1 MPLSPGRRG
10 GFTLIEL
17 LVVIAIIAILIGL
30 LLPAVQKVREAA
42 ARMKC
47 QNNLKQWTLA
57 MHNYHDA
64 TGKLP
69 YAKRNNPRTT
79 WVPLLW
85 PYMEQTA
92 LASQYN
98 YAVGFPTP
106 PNCVANTENGLIAAR
121 VSTYICPSDRGAPP
135 LHRGDA
141 SWRAKG
147 SYALNWGPF
156 QEPYP
161 LATLP
166 LPTTTAP
173 FGSRGFVRNGTSTSV
188 PLENTL
194 VGITDGT
201 SNTLFMSEV
210 IIHPDESLRDRRGD
224 FFNDDNGGAIF
235 QTLDTPN
242 AGIDVIIATVA
253 CQTRPDMPGVAV
265 PNGQIAAR
273 SRHTGGVNVSFGDGS
288 VRFARNS
295 VALALWRDLS
305 TKDDGRVVSPDF

>member
-1 MPLSPGRRG
+1 MHFRRRA

-42 ARMKC
+42 ARLKC

-64 TGKLP
+64 NGKLP
-69 YAKRNNPRTT
+69 YAKRSNPRTT

-85 PYMEQTA
+85 NYVEQTA
-92 LASQYN
+92 LGSQYN
-98 YAVGFPTP
+98 YAVGFPTA
-106 PNCVANTENGLIAAR
+106 PNCVSGTENGLIAAK
-121 VSTYICPSDRGAPP
+121 VNTYICPSDRGAPP

-147 SYALNWGPF
+147 SYALNWGPY

-161 LATLP
+161 LTTLP
-166 LPTTTAP
+166 LPPHTAP
-173 FGSRGFVRNGTSTSV
+173 FGSRGFVRVGSSTNV
-188 PLENTL
+188 PLESRL
-194 VGITDGT
+194 VTITDGT
-201 SNTLFMSEV
+201 SNTIFMSEV

-242 AGIDVIIATVA
+242 AGIDVIIAAVA
-253 CQTRPDMPGVAV
+253 CQTRPDMPCITG

-273 SRHTGGVNVSFGDGS
+273 SRHSGGVNVSFGDGS
-288 VRFARNS
+288 IRFIRNS
-295 VALALWRDLS
+295 IALATWRDLS
-305 TKDDGRVVSPDF
+305 SMDDGRPIPGDF